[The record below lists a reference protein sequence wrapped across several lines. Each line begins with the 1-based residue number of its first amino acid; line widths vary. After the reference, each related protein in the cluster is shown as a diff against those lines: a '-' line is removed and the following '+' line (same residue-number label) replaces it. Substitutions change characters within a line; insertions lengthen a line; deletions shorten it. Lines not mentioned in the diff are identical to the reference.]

1 MPTILYNNWSIV
13 IWPHS
18 HHQSCWANTQ
28 LEGEMAFL
36 PSFHQGRGSRR
47 RRRRL
52 SRGNYYFILL
62 QIFRSLFCFC
72 FETGSSCSP
81 GWPPSHYGAEK
92 GLELWILL
100 PPQVFV
106 ICGTIVHILG
116 TVQMQWFYSFIF
128 FTPWK
133 NQRMIVKYPERG
145 TIYDIK
151 LKFSL
156 SSEPE
161 LCIRHSQLQLLW
173 VLHQNVFMIPFSSV
187 DWYLKHCELSPASLS
202 NIFSPVVAALGEPPC
217 SITQQGFIE

>member
-13 IWPHS
+13 MWPHS

-128 FTPWK
+128 FYTLKEPK
-133 NQRMIVKYPERG
+133 NDCKTSRERNYLWHKIEIL
-145 TIYDIK
+145 T
-151 LKFSL
+151 
-156 SSEPE
+156 
-161 LCIRHSQLQLLW
+161 LLW
-173 VLHQNVFMIPFSSV
+173 TWIVHTAFSA
-187 DWYLKHCELSPASLS
+187 PASLGVTS
-202 NIFSPVVAALGEPPC
+202 ECLYDPLQFSWLVLKTLWAESSV
-217 SITQQGFIE
+217 IEQHFLTSCCCLRRTSL